1 MYIMETFVRINE
13 LKHGLEMKGLEKQ
26 GLRHK
31 DLMTMLLLYC
41 SSYEI
46 DYSFVKL
53 VLETSFDLVLDFA
66 FFI

>member
-1 MYIMETFVRINE
+1 MYIMETFVRISE

-26 GLRHK
+26 GFRHK
-31 DLMTMLLLYC
+31 DLMTMLLLYW
-41 SSYEI
+41 SLSEI